1 MKSYWPRTAVT
12 SVFLS
17 VVFSSGF
24 LIDFLQIDFFQIFP
38 NQAPRV
44 NPGSDQT
51 VVFPTANLN
60 GTVTDDGFP
69 TGLLVTTWTEVS
81 GPGTVSFKNSQS
93 AKTTATFSTVGTFV
107 LRLSA
112 SDGILSS
119 SDDVTIVVI
128 RVPPPTP
135 PVAAFSY
142 SPANPVAGSAV
153 SFDGSSS
160 ACSVSPCSYGWTDDA
175 DGSQLGAG
183 VTMSFTF
190 QEAGTKH
197 VRLTVTDA
205 QSQTGSVEHDVVV
218 SAPPPPG
225 PVAAYT
231 YSPASPVVGS
241 AVSFD
246 GSSST
251 CSASPC
257 SYRWTDDV
265 DGSVLG
271 TGAAISYTFQ
281 QAGTKKVR
289 LTMTD
294 AQSRSASVEHD
305 VVVSAAQG
313 VVFGYTVRGAAV
325 GTTMSNTVSATRYQ
339 MASQNGTVTSMSV
352 FIASPVS
359 AGLITNSRLR
369 STPTRTACRARSL
382 RPAGHKPSSRMH
394 GIPYRSALR
403 LRQTPTTGSAITQTV
418 LPKMQTTS
426 DMMPQEP
433 PRRGLARSPLAPG
446 PLTLNQ

>member
-1 MKSYWPRTAVT
+1 MSSRFRWEKVLMKSYWPRTAVT

-142 SPANPVAGSAV
+142 SPANPVAGSPV
-153 SFDGSSS
+153 SFDVSSP
-160 ACSVSPCSYGWTDDA
+160 ACSV
-175 DGSQLGAG
+175 
-183 VTMSFTF
+183 
-190 QEAGTKH
+190 
-197 VRLTVTDA
+197 
-205 QSQTGSVEHDVVV
+205 
-218 SAPPPPG
+218 
-225 PVAAYT
+225 
-231 YSPASPVVGS
+231 
-241 AVSFD
+241 
-246 GSSST
+246 
-251 CSASPC
+251 
-257 SYRWTDDV
+257 
-265 DGSVLG
+265 
-271 TGAAISYTFQ
+271 
-281 QAGTKKVR
+281 
-289 LTMTD
+289 
-294 AQSRSASVEHD
+294 
-305 VVVSAAQG
+305 
-313 VVFGYTVRGAAV
+313 
-325 GTTMSNTVSATRYQ
+325 
-339 MASQNGTVTSMSV
+339 
-352 FIASPVS
+352 
-359 AGLITNSRLR
+359 
-369 STPTRTACRARSL
+369 
-382 RPAGHKPSSRMH
+382 
-394 GIPYRSALR
+394 
-403 LRQTPTTGSAITQTV
+403 
-418 LPKMQTTS
+418 
-426 DMMPQEP
+426 
-433 PRRGLARSPLAPG
+433 
-446 PLTLNQ
+446 